1 MHQEDEMEKVFK
13 RGIELTIVLY
23 LAYCLLPIFW
33 IELYGGEVFQALGWH
48 GYGASLNPY
57 GTWAYPLA
65 LLFFVSLVGMRFY
78 KSWARS
84 AFLVLAI
91 LNVAMQPFMGMVAMG
106 SIDGTVSSLVGIFSG
121 ALIAMSFL
129 SPNCERFAKN
139 A

>member
-1 MHQEDEMEKVFK
+1 MHQEGEMEKVFK

-33 IELYGGEVFQALGWH
+33 IDLYGSEVFQALGWH

-57 GTWAYPLA
+57 GSWAYPLA
-65 LLFFVSLVGMRFY
+65 FLFLVSLLGMRFY

-84 AFLVLAI
+84 IFLVLVI
-91 LNVAMQPFMGMVAMG
+91 LNVAVQPFMGMVAMG
-106 SIDGTVSSLVGIFSG
+106 SIDGTVSSLVALFSG
-121 ALIAMSFL
+121 ALLAMSFL
-129 SPNCERFAKN
+129 APNCYRFGKN